1 MQANSF
7 ANFHLSVSVVFMAWA
22 LFELRWDIGDFKVL
36 NPPTDSLVRDKVNN
50 NQLDSVV

>member
-22 LFELRWDIGDFKVL
+22 LFELRWDVGGFKVL
-36 NPPTDSLVRDKVNN
+36 NLSTDFLVRDKVNN